1 MQIIDDKVPN
11 DSHID
16 FSQEFEIN
24 ELKKMVEFRTKF
36 HNMIVHDLRAPS
48 TSI

>member
-1 MQIIDDKVPN
+1 LSDKN
-11 DSHID
+11 DKLD
-16 FSQEFEIN
+16 VQQTEENVKEIN
-24 ELKKMVEFRTKF
+24 ELKKMVEFRTMF